1 MEIYGKP
8 MEIYG
13 KPMEHLWENDG
24 FGTQNPLAAID
35 VPCVFHVF
43 PQVSQSTDINIRKTH
58 GVPPTGH

>member
-24 FGTQNPLAAID
+24 FGTEPTSCHLGI
-35 VPCVFHVF
+35 PCVFHVF
-43 PQVSQSTDINIRKTH
+43 PQVSQMLPVN
-58 GVPPTGH
+58 